1 MAKMSE
7 ASIDTLIKTSI
18 EKSTENMGGTSS
30 DIDLPLGGRTIL
42 LGVCGSIAAY
52 KAADLCSRLG
62 KLGAEVHVVLT
73 RNAAQFIGAAT
84 FRALTRNPVL
94 VDIFDEPYGR
104 RIAHIDLAQSAD
116 LVLIAPATANTLAKM
131 AHGFADDLLTT
142 CLLATPQTTP
152 LLAAAAMNA
161 VMWAHPATVA
171 NLDTLRRRGVE
182 IVEPGYGVLA
192 CQDVGYGKL
201 AEVDEIVSAVVKR
214 LARQNDA
221 APTISDSTGLNRS
234 DQSSVAQDYLGRR
247 VLVTAGAT
255 REPLD
260 PVRFLSNRSSGKMG
274 YAIAAEA
281 ALRGAT
287 VTLVSGFTTV
297 PSLLVN
303 SPSEGS
309 IEVVRVG
316 TAAEM
321 LSACEANFEQCDLF
335 IAAAAVA
342 DYTPVDFSQQKIK
355 KQTILN
361 EHGPTEIRQDGA
373 ASDEINLRLKQTPH
387 ILATLAA
394 KKRPGQTV
402 VGFAAE
408 TQDAVENARHKPY
421 AASLDMIVVND
432 VTAPGAGFDLDT
444 NIVTLLWADGRTVP
458 LPCLQ
463 KTEVAHQLLDALLT
477 NGAGGA

>member
-1 MAKMSE
+1 MNQ
-7 ASIDTLIKTSI
+7 
-18 EKSTENMGGTSS
+18 STEDTTKIGVTGSGAN
-30 DIDLPLGGRTIL
+30 LPLSGRTIL

-52 KAADLCSRLG
+52 KAADICSWLG
-62 KLGAEVHVVLT
+62 KLGAEIHVVLT
-73 RNAAQFIGAAT
+73 PNATRFVGAAT

-94 VDIFDEPYGR
+94 INIFDEPHAR

-116 LVLIAPATANTLAKM
+116 LVLLAPATADTLAKM

-152 LLAAAAMNA
+152 LLAAPAMNA
-161 VMWAHPATVA
+161 VMWAHPATIE

-201 AEVDEIVSAVVKR
+201 ADVDEIVSAVVER
-214 LARQNDA
+214 LTNQSA
-221 APTISDSTGLNRS
+221 ASGSK
-234 DQSSVAQDYLGRR
+234 SSVQDYAGKQ
-247 VLVTAGAT
+247 VIVTAGAT

-274 YAIAAEA
+274 YAIAVEA
-281 ALRGAT
+281 ARRGAN
-287 VTLVSGFTTV
+287 VTLVNGFTTITPPENV
-297 PSLLVN
+297 H
-303 SPSEGS
+303 SPGS

-321 LSACEANFEQCDLF
+321 LAACEVHFDKCDLF

-342 DYTPVDFSQQKIK
+342 DYTPVEFSDQKIK
-355 KQTILN
+355 KQTSQS
-361 EHGPTEIRQDGA
+361 EIRQQKEIRQA
-373 ASDEINLRLKQTPH
+373 AVPERTEPEDAAGDEMILRLKQTPH

-394 KKRPGQTV
+394 KKRPGQTI

-408 TQDAVENARHKPY
+408 TQDAVENARRKPY
-421 AASLDMIVVND
+421 ASVLDMIVVND
-432 VTAPGAGFDLDT
+432 VSAPGAGFDLDT
-444 NIVTLLWADGRTVP
+444 NVVTFLWMDGRAIS
-458 LPCLQ
+458 LPCLL
-463 KTEVAHQLLDALLT
+463 KSEVAHELFDALHLIMDVSE
-477 NGAGGA
+477 